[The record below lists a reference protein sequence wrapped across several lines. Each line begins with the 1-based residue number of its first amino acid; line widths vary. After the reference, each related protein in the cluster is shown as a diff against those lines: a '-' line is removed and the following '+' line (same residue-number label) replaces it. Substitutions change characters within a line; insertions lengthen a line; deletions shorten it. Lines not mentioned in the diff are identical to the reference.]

1 MKRILSVILTLSIV
15 ATLFAGLGISA
26 QATEIQVEHA
36 TLNSNPALPTETS
49 VVEKAPTVTYWHY
62 DAAAGT
68 TTQYTG
74 WYNQSKDGVGAHTK
88 LYDGNINNVF
98 EAKYDSDGRNWTKL
112 VTPAEGETKAN
123 YDSVDDGSFF
133 MQIQYDFDD
142 CYGNGINLSKV
153 VVCGAKTM
161 WSLDTYDLYV
171 SDNIETLYTAPVYS
185 YNNYELTN
193 KKFSVYGFPEKSA
206 TTYTFPE
213 GTTAKH
219 VAIRVYKAHVM
230 TDAFFDNQLASP
242 ATYRPR
248 VAEFNVYGT
257 KSTANIQNY
266 TFDGKHLTSTDNNVN
281 KTLAAAEA
289 VGYDAYIENSLIRN
303 KGVYSSKYAVDGV
316 VKENTAALANKFATL
331 TDTTALNQL
340 DLQDGTRDCYLD
352 TKGFKV
358 LRDDEDYYREF
369 VYELDAK
376 ANIDSISL
384 ASTSYQNSTTKGSLF
399 APYHIRYS
407 LADNAADL
415 FVEGKST
422 IYDLYNS
429 ETQAFLTI
437 NLTEDIAAKYVGAR
451 IITSV
456 PKEFINSGWAQ
467 NYSTTRINHF
477 DVCGTYV
484 NPADATVEVEKD
496 AAVADVEA
504 ITVSKDEPNIS
515 GITDTNGKYPV
526 GSLKVNATEVYN
538 DAENKLE
545 YTFVGWYNGD
555 TLVNA
560 NAEYTYDLTGDDVA
574 LTAKYNI
581 EKVVTKYTLSF
592 MDASKSVI
600 GTIVVEEG
608 KTPSVDEVKAINA
621 KVKDIYGYNVIK
633 DDGMVRWDAEVF
645 EEVTGNKTFN
655 ARYEA
660 QDISTFVVIYNLDS
674 TTEYYREP
682 AHQKFD
688 TAIYLNVEDAKSY
701 VDENDNVIVA
711 AATGTIYACGERM
724 KIYAKS
730 ATAEAPEVTFVGK
743 DIKGG
748 KFVVFAHA
756 APTAEVKAYGVIF
769 ASNTYK
775 LNYDAQGENTGDM
788 FTLKD
793 TEAINKVNPS
803 LKVSEVK
810 VTNNANVD
818 FMATLTGTDGKTRH
832 ARAYIIYSD
841 DTVVY
846 SDVIVTNN

>member
-1 MKRILSVILTLSIV
+1 MKRILSVILTLSLV
-15 ATLFAGLGISA
+15 ATLFSGLGISA
-26 QATEIQVEHA
+26 QATQIQVEHA

-62 DAAAGT
+62 DAAAST
-68 TTQYTG
+68 TAQYTG

-88 LYDGNINNVF
+88 LYDGSNDTVF
-98 EAKYDSDGRNWTKL
+98 EAKYDTDGRNWTKL
-112 VTPAEGETKAN
+112 ITPAEGDTKAN

-142 CYGNGINLSKV
+142 CYGNGINLSKIV
-153 VVCGAKTM
+153 VSGAKTM
-161 WSLDTYDLYV
+161 WSIDTYDLYV
-171 SDNIETLYTAPVYS
+171 SDNIETLYTRPVYS
-185 YNNYELTN
+185 YNNFELTN
-193 KKFSVYGFPEKSA
+193 KKFNAYGFPEKNAS
-206 TTYTFPE
+206 TYTFPE

-230 TDAFFDNQLASP
+230 TDTYFDNQLATP

-248 VAEFNVYGT
+248 IAEFNVYGT
-257 KSTANIQNY
+257 RSTANTQNY
-266 TFDGKHLTSTDNNVN
+266 TFDGKHLTSTDANFN
-281 KTLAAAEA
+281 KSLAAAQA
-289 VGYDAYIENSLIRN
+289 VGYDEYIENSLIRD
-303 KGVYSSKYAVDGV
+303 KGAYTYKYSVDGT
-316 VKENTAALANKFATL
+316 VKDATAANASKFTTLTSTAALT
-331 TDTTALNQL
+331 QV

-352 TKGFKV
+352 SKGFKV

-376 ANIDSISL
+376 ANIDSISM
-384 ASTSYQNSTTKGSLF
+384 ASTSYQNSIVKGSLF
-399 APYHIRYS
+399 APYHIKYS
-407 LADNAADL
+407 LADKAEDL
-415 FVEGKST
+415 FVEGKAT

-429 ETQAFLTI
+429 EDQAFLTI
-437 NLTEDIAAKYVGAR
+437 KPTEDVAAKYVGVR

-456 PKEFINSGWAQ
+456 PKEFINSGWTQ

-504 ITVSKDEPNIS
+504 ITVSKGEVAQS

-526 GSLKVNATEVYN
+526 GSVKVNATESYKDV
-538 DAENKLE
+538 ENKLD
-545 YTFVGWYNGD
+545 YTFAGWYNGD
-555 TLVNA
+555 ALVNA
-560 NAEYTYDLTGDDVA
+560 NAEYTYDLTGADA
-574 LTAKYNI
+574 TLTAKYNVDTI
-581 EKVVTKYTLSF
+581 VTKYTLSF

-608 KTPSVDEVKAINA
+608 KTPSVDDVKAINA
-621 KVKDIYGYNVIK
+621 LVKDIYGYNVIK
-633 DDGMVRWDAEVF
+633 DGDMVVWDAEVF
-645 EEVTGNKTFN
+645 EAVAGDKTFN

-660 QDISTFVVIYNLDS
+660 QDVSTLVTLYKTDS
-674 TTEYYREP
+674 TDYFHHAY
-682 AHQKFD
+682 QKFD
-688 TAIYLNVEDAKSY
+688 TAINLVYEGANSW
-701 VDENDNVIVA
+701 VDENNSVIVA

-730 ATAEAPEVTFVGK
+730 ATVEAPEVTFVGK

-756 APTAEVKAYGVIF
+756 APTKTVKAYGIIF

-775 LNYDAQGENTGDM
+775 ENYDAQTDKGDM

-818 FMATLTGTDGKTRH
+818 FMATLTGTSGKTRH
-832 ARAYIIYSD
+832 ARAYIVYSD

-846 SDVIVTNN
+846 SDVIVSNN